1 MSRKVAFSPWLLLVA
16 VLSLAIASFGQTTAS
31 IKGTVTDSSGAAI
44 VGAKVTAK
52 NANLGIERSTVTNA
66 AGDYE
71 VPALPP
77 APYTVTVESK
87 GFATQQANGV
97 TILVSQNVVQNFR
110 LKVASSSEVVTVE
123 ATAPIIE
130 STTMTVGQT
139 IDQRTVQELP
149 LNGRHF
155 VDLALLIPGT
165 VTAPQNG
172 FLTAPLRGQGA
183 FAVNT
188 AGLREDA
195 VTWMVN
201 GINLNDMVQNQV
213 TFQPTINT
221 VAEFKVDNSTYS
233 AEYGRNAGAIVT
245 IASRSGTNQFHGE
258 LYDYIRNNVFDARNA
273 FNPRFSTA
281 GAPIPQSPF
290 KRNQFGGAIGGP
302 IFKDKT
308 FFYATYEGERHRQ
321 GLSTSAVVFTQ
332 DQLNSIATSAVPA
345 VKALAALVPAA
356 NGTINGS
363 PAFLGSATAPVN
375 IDQGTGDIQ
384 HNFSEKDRLH
394 GYYVY
399 QHDLRQEA
407 TAGTNLPGFGDT
419 REGHR
424 QVFTLGESHVFSPSF
439 VNELNLGV
447 NRILISFTPNNTTD
461 PNSLG
466 LGSTLGPNQTFMPT
480 ISISSGPVF
489 GAERNFPQGRGDT
502 TGVLADNVSYI
513 MGRHSL
519 KFGTE
524 FRLFKNSN
532 FNNDPGQLVFNSIS
546 DFVSGTVDSSARTI
560 GNVANRITENALDFY
575 AMDSFKFKP
584 YLTLELGLRYA
595 WNMTPSEGEDRFVNF
610 VPGGATGSMLV
621 PTPEPYAQSNKNFQ
635 PRIGFAWDV
644 FHSGRTVLRG
654 GYAYQVDQPVTG
666 VVTGLASNPPFAL
679 PISVATAQTFAA
691 LPPLFNGT
699 PSSVAPLFVDPN
711 FKNANVQSFNLNIQ
725 QQITSTSSVMIGY
738 FGNKGTHLENDIN
751 ANQTT
756 VLGNVG
762 PGLSPTNPNFA
773 TKNNFSLPFQ
783 ALSPNSPIL
792 PGIGL
797 ASSITEHESGSNSI
811 YNALWVSATQRT
823 SHGLQFNASYTY
835 SHSIDDVSRNN
846 AGIQAQNSNDIF
858 LSRGSSDFDARHRIV
873 TNAVYDLPFKG
884 NRLVS
889 GWEIAPIFSWQTGN
903 PFNLVAFNSS
913 SFNGVG
919 NTITLNASAP
929 IQISG
934 NPLGQW
940 ISNPQV
946 LSVPCTL
953 TAASTTKAPTCVPG
967 TLTFGNVGRNSVY
980 GPGFTNMDL
989 SLVKNTKVT
998 EKLNLQLRADAFDVF
1013 NHPNYGQPG
1022 VSGGFL
1028 AASLQPVAPVAGNP
1042 GAVNAGNQFGNFSTI
1057 TSTRFPNGDSGS
1069 SRQLQF
1075 AVKLQF

>member
-1 MSRKVAFSPWLLLVA
+1 MLKKVAFSPLMSLLLILVFA
-16 VLSLAIASFGQTTAS
+16 ASAFSQTTAKILGS
-31 IKGTVTDSSGAAI
+31 VADASGAAI
-44 VGAKVTAK
+44 VGAKVIVK
-52 NANLGIERSTVTNA
+52 NSALGIERNTQTNST
-66 AGDYE
+66 GGYE
-71 VPALPP
+71 VAALPP
-77 APYTVTVESK
+77 GTYSVQVEMN
-87 GFATQQANGV
+87 GFETQLAKNV
-97 TILVSQNVVQNFR
+97 VVDVSNNVVQNFG
-110 LKVASSSEVVTVE
+110 LKVASTSEVVTVE
-123 ATAPIIE
+123 ATAPLIE
-130 STTMTVGQT
+130 ATTMTVGST
-139 IDQRTVQELP
+139 INQRTVQELP

-188 AGLREDA
+188 AGMREDA
-195 VTWMVN
+195 VNWMVN
-201 GINLNDMVQNQV
+201 GINLNDMAQNQV

-221 VAEFKVDNSTYS
+221 VSEFKVDNSTYS

-245 IASRSGTNQFHGE
+245 IASRSGSNAFHGE
-258 LYDYIRNNVFDARNA
+258 LYDYIRNSAFDARNA
-273 FNPRFSTA
+273 FNPRFSST
-281 GAPIPQSPF
+281 GAPIAQSPF

-302 IFKDKT
+302 IAKDKT

-321 GLSTSAVVFTQ
+321 GLSTSALVFSPAQ
-332 DQLNSIATSAVPA
+332 VAQIAASPNAT

-375 IDQGTGDIQ
+375 IDQGTIDMQ
-384 HNFSEKDRLH
+384 HNFSDRDRLH

-399 QHDLRQEA
+399 QHDLRQEPTQGA
-407 TAGTNLPGFGDT
+407 TIPGFGDT

-424 QVFTLGESHVFSPSF
+424 QVFTLGESHVFSSAL

-447 NRILISFTPNNTTD
+447 NRILITFTPNNLTD
-461 PNSLG
+461 PATLG
-466 LGSTLGPNQTFMPT
+466 LASTLGPNETFMPT
-480 ISISSGPVF
+480 ISISSGPTF
-489 GAERNFPQGRGDT
+489 GDERTFPQGRGDT
-502 TGVLADNVSYI
+502 TSVIADNVSYV

-524 FRLFKNSN
+524 FRDFKNSN
-532 FNNDPGQLVFNSIS
+532 FNGDPGQLVFNSVT
-546 DFVSGTVDSSARTI
+546 DFINGQVDSSARTI
-560 GNVANRITENALDFY
+560 GNVANRINENALDFY

-595 WNMTPSEGEDRFVNF
+595 WNMTPSEGENRFVNF

-621 PTPEPYAQSNKNFQ
+621 PTSEPYGQNNKNFQ
-635 PRIGFAWDV
+635 PRVGFAWDV
-644 FHSGRTVLRG
+644 FHSGRSVLRG
-654 GYAYQVDQPVTG
+654 GYAYQVDQPITG
-666 VVTGLASNPPFAL
+666 IVSGLTSNPPFAL
-679 PISVATAQTFAA
+679 PISIATAQTFAA
-691 LPPLFNGT
+691 LPTLFNGT

-711 FKNANVQSFNLNIQ
+711 FRNANVQSWNLNIQ
-725 QQITSTSSVMIGY
+725 QQIARNSSVMIGY

-751 ANQTT
+751 ANQTAL
-756 VLGNVG
+756 LGQVG
-762 PGLSPTNPNFA
+762 TGATNLN
-773 TKNNFSLPFQ
+773 LPFQ
-783 ALSPNSPIL
+783 RLSPSSPFL
-792 PGIGL
+792 PNVPL
-797 ASSITEHESGSNSI
+797 AASITERESGSNSI
-811 YNALWVSATQRT
+811 YNALWVTATQRT
-823 SHGLQFNASYTY
+823 AHGLQFNASYTY

-846 AGIQAQNSNDIF
+846 GGIQVQNSNDIF
-858 LSRGSSDFDARHRIV
+858 LSRGSSDFDARHRFV
-873 TNAVYDLPFKG
+873 ANAIYDLPFKG

-919 NTITLNASAP
+919 STITLNASAP
-929 IQISG
+929 IQTSG

-940 ISNPQV
+940 ISNPNV

-953 TAASTTKAPTCVPG
+953 TTTSKTATPTCVPG

-989 SLVKNTKVT
+989 SFAKNTKIT
-998 EKLNLQLRADAFDVF
+998 ERLNLQIRADAFDVF

-1022 VSGGFL
+1022 ASGGFL
-1028 AASLQPVAPVAGNP
+1028 AASLQPLVPVTSNP
-1042 GAVNAGNQFGNFSTI
+1042 ATNNPGNQFSTFSTI
-1057 TSTRFPNGDSGS
+1057 GSTRFPNGDSGS

-1075 AVKLQF
+1075 AVKFQF

>member
-1 MSRKVAFSPWLLLVA
+1 MLKKVDFSLLMLPLLVLVFAASAFS
-16 VLSLAIASFGQTTAS
+16 QTTAK
-31 IKGTVTDSSGAAI
+31 ILGTVSDQSGAAV
-44 VGAKVTAK
+44 VGAKVSVT
-52 NANLGIERSTVTNA
+52 NTNLAIERSTTTNSS
-66 AGDYE
+66 GFYE
-71 VPALPP
+71 VDALPP
-77 APYTVTVESK
+77 GAYSVQVQMSGFESQVAK
-87 GFATQQANGV
+87 
-97 TILVSQNVVQNFR
+97 NVVVEVNNNVAQNFG
-110 LKVASSSEVVTVE
+110 LKVASTTEVVTVE

-139 IDQRTVQELP
+139 IDKRTVQELP

-155 VDLALLIPGT
+155 VDLALLIPGS

-188 AGLREDA
+188 AGMREDA
-195 VTWMVN
+195 VNWTVN

-221 VAEFKVDNSTYS
+221 VSEFKVDNSTYS

-258 LYDYIRNNVFDARNA
+258 VYDYIRNNVFDARNA
-273 FNPRFSTA
+273 FNPRFSST
-281 GAPIPQSPF
+281 GAPIAQSPF

-321 GLSTSAVVFTQ
+321 GLSTSALVFSPA
-332 DQLNSIATSAVPA
+332 QLAQIAASPNAT
-345 VKALAALVPAA
+345 VKALAGLIPAA
-356 NGTINGS
+356 NGTSNGS

-375 IDQGTGDIQ
+375 IDQGTIDMQ
-384 HNFSEKDRLH
+384 HNFSERDRIH

-399 QHDLRQEA
+399 QADLRQEPTQGA
-407 TAGTNLPGFGDT
+407 SIPGYGDT

-424 QVFTLGESHVFSPSF
+424 QVFTLGETHVFSSSI

-447 NRILISFTPNNTTD
+447 NRIHILFTPNNTTD
-461 PNSLG
+461 PASLG
-466 LGSTLGPNQTFMPT
+466 LGSTLGPNETFMPT
-480 ISISSGPVF
+480 IAITGGPTF
-489 GAERNFPQGRGDT
+489 GDERTFPQGRGDT
-502 TGVLADNVSYI
+502 TSVVSDNLSYV
-513 MGRHSL
+513 MGRHSF
-519 KFGTE
+519 KFGGE
-524 FRLFKNSN
+524 FRDFRNAN
-532 FNNDPGQLVFNSIS
+532 FNGDPGQLVFNSMA
-546 DFVSGTVDSSARTI
+546 DFINGQVDSSARTI
-560 GNVANRITENALDFY
+560 GNVANRIGENALDFY

-584 YLTLELGLRYA
+584 YLTLELGVRYA
-595 WNMTPSEGEDRFVNF
+595 WNMTPTEAQDRFVNF

-621 PTPEPYAQSNKNFQ
+621 PTTEPYAQNNKNFQ

-654 GYAYQVDQPVTG
+654 GYAYQVDQPITG
-666 VVTGLASNPPFAL
+666 VVTGLTSNPPFAL
-679 PISVATAQTFAA
+679 PISIATQQTFAA
-691 LPPLFNGT
+691 LPALFNGP

-711 FKNANVQSFNLNIQ
+711 FKDANVQSWNLNIQ
-725 QQITSTSSVMIGY
+725 HQLTHTSSFMVGY

-751 ANQTT
+751 ANQTN
-756 VLGNVG
+756 VLGQVG
-762 PGLSPTNPNFA
+762 TGAANLN
-773 TKNNFSLPFQ
+773 LPFQ
-783 ALSPNSPIL
+783 KLSPNSPFL
-792 PGIGL
+792 PNVPL
-797 ASSITEHESGSNSI
+797 ASSITARESGSNSI
-811 YNALWVSATQRT
+811 YNALWVSATQKT

-835 SHSIDDVSRNN
+835 SHSIDDVSRND
-846 AGIQAQNSNDIF
+846 AGIQFQNSNDIF
-858 LSRGSSDFDARHRIV
+858 LSRASSDFDARHRFV
-873 TNAVYDLPFKG
+873 ANAIYDLPFKG

-913 SFNGVG
+913 SFNGVA

-929 IQISG
+929 IQVSG

-940 ISNPQV
+940 ISNPNV

-953 TAASTTKAPTCVPG
+953 TTTSTTKAPVCTAG
-967 TLTFGNVGRNSVY
+967 TLTLGNVGRNSVY

-989 SLVKNTKVT
+989 SLVKTTKIS
-998 EKLNLQLRADAFDVF
+998 ERLNLQIRADAFDVL

-1022 VSGGFL
+1022 ASGGFL
-1028 AASLQPVAPVAGNP
+1028 AASLQPLVPVTSNP
-1042 GAVNAGNQFGNFSTI
+1042 ATNNPGNQFTTFSTI
-1057 TSTRFPNGDSGS
+1057 TSTRFPTGDSGS